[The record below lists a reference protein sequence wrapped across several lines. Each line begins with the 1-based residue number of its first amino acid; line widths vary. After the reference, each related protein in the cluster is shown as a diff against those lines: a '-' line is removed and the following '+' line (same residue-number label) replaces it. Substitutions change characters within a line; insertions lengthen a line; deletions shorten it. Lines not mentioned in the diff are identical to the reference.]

1 MSDELVERLDLL
13 PALVQY
19 LDHSAQLANIQTALE
34 MVSQAVP
41 DQQQSLDDSFSSY
54 GSTVGPSHPQLTLKP
69 SIQVAQVGEVCLKLA
84 RYIMEEPIGFR
95 RLLQHLVVKL
105 GRSEGTDV
113 ELGRVVVIPS
123 FSSLLPF
130 YEHEVTSDRWLG
142 GMRDSP
148 KLWSLKKG
156 RLVAISERV
165 KFVSSATYSCPQTFC
180 MWRGEDEAFVKVFT
194 PGQGSVVGKPPEC
207 LGCGSPLQEQ
217 FSKRDISERVTGVLL
232 VESHSFT
239 AVFRH
244 EEAAMLQLGKDY
256 SIVFTLVHERRGSG
270 RQAILEVSFKNDVI
284 ALFSLHLQCNQFGT
298 SLCIYLGLWHGT
310 AKTLSP
316 PPPRV
321 D

>member
-1 MSDELVERLDLL
+1 MSDEFVERLDLL

-19 LDHSAQLANIQTALE
+19 LDHSAKLASIQTALE
-34 MVSQAVP
+34 AATQAVP
-41 DQQQSLDDSFSSY
+41 DQQQSLDDSFSSF
-54 GSTVGPSHPQLTLKP
+54 GSAVGPSHPQLTLKP
-69 SIQVAQVGEVCLKLA
+69 SIQVAQVGEVCLDLA
-84 RYIMEEPIGFR
+84 RYIMEEPRGFR

-105 GRSEGTDV
+105 ERTEGAEV

-130 YEHEVTSDRWLG
+130 YEHEVTSERWLG

-165 KFVSSATYSCPQTFC
+165 KFVSSATYSCPQTSY

-207 LGCGSPLQEQ
+207 HGCGSPLQEQ
-217 FSKRDISERVTGVLL
+217 FSKRDVSERVTGLLL
-232 VESHSFT
+232 VESSGHTLT

-244 EEAAMLQLGKDY
+244 EEAAMLQLGKNY
-256 SIVFTLVHERRGSG
+256 SIVFTLVHERRGPG
-270 RQAILEVSFKNDVI
+270 RQAILEVSIIDSSSSFT
-284 ALFSLHLQCNQFGT
+284 LQIIT
-298 SLCIYLGLWHGT
+298 IS
-310 AKTLSP
+310 
-316 PPPRV
+316 
-321 D
+321 

>member
-1 MSDELVERLDLL
+1 MSDEPVERLDLL
-13 PALVQY
+13 PALVKY
-19 LDHSAQLANIQTALE
+19 LDHSGQLAHVQTALE
-34 MVSQAVP
+34 TVNQAVP

-69 SIQVAQVGEVCLKLA
+69 IIQVTQVGEVCLNLA
-84 RYIMEEPIGFR
+84 RYIMEEPRGFR

-105 GRSEGTDV
+105 GKSEGTEV
-113 ELGRVVVIPS
+113 EAGRVMVIPS
-123 FSSLLPF
+123 FSNLLPF
-130 YEHEVTSDRWLG
+130 YEHEVTYERWLG
-142 GMRDSP
+142 GMKDSP

-156 RLVAISERV
+156 RLVEISERV

-232 VESHSFT
+232 VAGSGHSLT

-256 SIVFTLVHERRGSG
+256 SIVFTLVHERRASG
-270 RQAILEVSFKNDVI
+270 RQAILEVSFKCDCLVFLMFIRFMQPIWNFFIFRFV
-284 ALFSLHLQCNQFGT
+284 AWS
-298 SLCIYLGLWHGT
+298 S
-310 AKTLSP
+310 
-316 PPPRV
+316 
-321 D
+321 

>member
-19 LDHSAQLANIQTALE
+19 LDHSAKLASIQTALE
-34 MVSQAVP
+34 AATQAVP
-41 DQQQSLDDSFSSY
+41 DQQQSLDDSFSSF
-54 GSTVGPSHPQLTLKP
+54 GSAVGPSHPQLMLKP
-69 SIQVAQVGEVCLKLA
+69 SIQVAQVGEVCLDLA
-84 RYIMEEPIGFR
+84 RYIMEEPRGFR

-105 GRSEGTDV
+105 GRSEGAEV

-130 YEHEVTSDRWLG
+130 YEHEVTSERWLG

-165 KFVSSATYSCPQTFC
+165 KFVSSATYSCPQTSC

-207 LGCGSPLQEQ
+207 HGCGSPLQEQ
-217 FSKRDISERVTGVLL
+217 FSKRDVSERVTGLLL
-232 VESHSFT
+232 VESSGHTLT

-244 EEAAMLQLGKDY
+244 EEAAMLQLGKNY

-270 RQAILEVSFKNDVI
+270 RQAILEVSIIDSSEF
-284 ALFSLHLQCNQFGT
+284 FYLQIIT
-298 SLCIYLGLWHGT
+298 IS
-310 AKTLSP
+310 
-316 PPPRV
+316 
-321 D
+321 